1 MNDNTELRVK
11 LLKEIYDYY
20 VKTDGEAKRI
30 QLDKQR
36 GKLTL
41 GYEYLQKRNFI
52 KLRLTDD
59 SSGLAAIC
67 PDGIDFLMNYQ
78 SKRSI

>member
-1 MNDNTELRVK
+1 MKDNTELRVK

-20 VKTDGEAKRI
+20 VKTNGEAMRI

-52 KLRLTDD
+52 KFDMTDENT
-59 SSGLAAIC
+59 GLAVIC
-67 PDGIDFLMNYQ
+67 PDGIDFLMNQ
-78 SKRSI
+78 VKRSG